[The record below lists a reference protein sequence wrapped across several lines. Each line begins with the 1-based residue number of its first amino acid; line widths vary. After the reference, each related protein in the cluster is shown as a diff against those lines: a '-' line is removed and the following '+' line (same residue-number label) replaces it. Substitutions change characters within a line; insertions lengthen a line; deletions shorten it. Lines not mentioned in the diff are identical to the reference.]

1 MKQLILNFVHQSK
14 NFLWKQFQKMDF
26 NTILKKIPPFFFKY
40 SRWILTFLITLALAD
55 LVILFIRS
63 ALLPKNDITLQ
74 KPKTLPFKKNSSTSS
89 NFIHTVNIFH
99 SGPIPPPLKE
109 LEKKQE
115 LTIIGESKKTGLPFK
130 LLGTIENF
138 NPKRSM
144 ASIQVTSSG
153 ETNSYFVGD
162 TIDNKARVTQVQ
174 RRKVIFVNLLNNQL
188 EHLEIPKEE
197 SLISFSKESKIT
209 NKDEP
214 IKPPEKKTPN
224 HKGIS
229 QLDNNRYSVARSSLN
244 EYLQQLPDIL
254 QQARVEPQYGTD
266 GKILGH
272 TFTWIEDGSIFGS
285 LGFLKGDMLVS
296 VNGEKV
302 NDNME
307 AQKLFQQFRADSQFS
322 VVVENE
328 KGEAR
333 EISYNINEDASV
345 Q

>member
-1 MKQLILNFVHQSK
+1 MKQLLQKFLHQSK
-14 NFLWKQFQKMDF
+14 NFFQNQFEKNDF
-26 NTILKKIPPFFFKY
+26 NTTLKKIPPFFFKY
-40 SRWILTFLITLALAD
+40 RRWILTLLITLALAD
-55 LVILFIRS
+55 LVILFIWP
-63 ALLPKNDITLQ
+63 ALLPQNNMTPQ
-74 KPKTLPFKKNSSTSS
+74 KPKTIPFKQRAASSS

-109 LEKKQE
+109 LEKQE
-115 LTIIGESKKTGLPFK
+115 PVFTGSSKKTGLPFK

-174 RRKVIFVNLLNNQL
+174 RRKVIFMNLINNQL
-188 EHLEIPKEE
+188 EHLEIPIEK
-197 SLISFSKESKIT
+197 SVFNVR
-209 NKDEP
+209 NKSDT
-214 IKPPEKKTPN
+214 IKNNKPTKQPEKPIS

-229 QLDNNRYSVARSSLN
+229 KTDNNRYSVTRSSLN

-254 QQARVEPQYGTD
+254 QQARVEPKYGTD
-266 GKILGH
+266 GKVLGH
-272 TFTWIEDGSIFGS
+272 SFTWIEEGSIFES
-285 LGFLKGDMLVS
+285 LGFTKGDMLIS

-322 VVVENE
+322 VVVGGEN
-328 KGEAR
+328 GETR
-333 EISYNINEDASV
+333 EISYNINEDTSV
-345 Q
+345 E